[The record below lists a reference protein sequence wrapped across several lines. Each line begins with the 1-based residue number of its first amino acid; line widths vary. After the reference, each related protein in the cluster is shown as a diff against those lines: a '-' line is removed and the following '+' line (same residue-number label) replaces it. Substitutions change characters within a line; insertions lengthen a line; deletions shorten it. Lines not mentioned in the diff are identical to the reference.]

1 MILSVSVF
9 CRGTAPLH
17 ALVIVMT
24 AMGEGMNNHG
34 GTSMVGGEEGEEEGT
49 GDALPAPPEIV
60 SEVGRGDREAQ
71 KMEGGGTGVPQMLA
85 GKGDAR

>member
-1 MILSVSVF
+1 
-9 CRGTAPLH
+9 
-17 ALVIVMT
+17 
-24 AMGEGMNNHG
+24 
-34 GTSMVGGEEGEEEGT
+34 MVGGEEGEEEGT

-60 SEVGRGDREAQ
+60 SEVGRRDREAQ